1 MLMQSP
7 RVCEASLTVFLS
19 RQSAATS
26 ESELGPAAG
35 VAWRRVWCRGGRQ
48 AGRQARGASHAHTR
62 TLTRSLAGSG
72 AAATWHAAQ
81 TVAAVAPARTTALPH
96 STCPLDFAL
105 STRSQAWLP
114 GIQTPER
121 RGAAALPNSA
131 PEVAPSRAF

>member
-1 MLMQSP
+1 MKPHSLSSSAGSP
-7 RVCEASLTVFLS
+7 QQQAKANSDRQLGWRGAVCGVEEAGT
-19 RQSAATS
+19 
-26 ESELGPAAG
+26 
-35 VAWRRVWCRGGRQ
+35 
-48 AGRQARGASHAHTR
+48 GRQARGASHAHTR